1 MCLPFSWRFV
11 AHYFGNRCDR
21 LLQYVYFTMKENDK
35 HAHKQNS
42 CDRGQEDSTYPNTL
56 NQMYDTALAS
66 LHPETINKQRKKSMY
81 RFDAEP
87 KNDESSTSTASTA
100 GHDEMYERFQA
111 QGGDAPTIHT
121 SFIVGVI
128 RESTVNIKKG
138 VSVRLQ
144 KSWKT
149 IRSANK
155 PIEVF
160 LHEARYPS
168 DVRTTC

>member
-1 MCLPFSWRFV
+1 
-11 AHYFGNRCDR
+11 
-21 LLQYVYFTMKENDK
+21 
-35 HAHKQNS
+35 
-42 CDRGQEDSTYPNTL
+42 
-56 NQMYDTALAS
+56 MYDTALAS
-66 LHPETINKQRKKSMY
+66 IHLETINNQRKKSMY

-121 SFIVGVI
+121 SFLAGVI
-128 RESTVNIKKG
+128 RESTVNIRKG